1 MKNIN
6 DIPLPKAENYLFGSV
21 NSVNGNT
28 TEVGKSRVVSN
39 QIYQPAP
46 RPKIIE
52 SIAQSESLLTNIRK
66 KEQKSQQSDYEGALR
81 RREEAKKNLK
91 SRQ

>member
-6 DIPLPKAENYLFGSV
+6 DVPLPKAENFLFG
-21 NSVNGNT
+21 SVNGNT

-52 SIAQSESLLTNIRK
+52 SIAPYENILTNNKK